1 MEGYDAGSDLYL
13 TKPFNIAILQNRIR
27 HLLAQGEKRH
37 QVFLQSVELKSEEL
51 ADNDLDRQ
59 FIARAVEMVEA
70 NMTNTEYSV
79 GTFADDMHTDRTNLY
94 RKLQMLTGQKPSEF
108 IRSIRLKHA
117 AQLLQSSNHSI
128 SEIADLCGFSTP
140 SYFTHSFKRMFGK
153 TPGEYQK
160 DRK

>member
-1 MEGYDAGSDLYL
+1 M
-13 TKPFNIAILQNRIR
+13 
-27 HLLAQGEKRH
+27 
-37 QVFLQSVELKSEEL
+37 ELKSEEL

-117 AQLLQSSNHSI
+117 AQLLQSSNYSI